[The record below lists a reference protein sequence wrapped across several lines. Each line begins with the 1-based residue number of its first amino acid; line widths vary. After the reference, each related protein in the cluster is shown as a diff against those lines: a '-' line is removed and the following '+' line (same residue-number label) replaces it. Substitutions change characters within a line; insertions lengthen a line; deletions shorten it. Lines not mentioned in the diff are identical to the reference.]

1 MMNHTKGKAKA
12 WLLQEYQGEHRW
24 SHIIRKMKKRN
35 RSLDMYSDEF
45 RRLARTAGV
54 SEYIK
59 ILRFKQGLSST
70 QLLHLLKTKTFDT
83 LDGLIEASR
92 TLNPRESGKP
102 TEKGGAKSTKTSKP
116 SFEKKSDPAKCTS
129 SRCTEKGHTK
139 DRCWMLHPDLQ
150 PQWLKDSQKKKGKG
164 AAGVSKTSVGGEN
177 SELMSMLSTI
187 QSDIAK
193 LKGDLN

>member
-92 TLNPRESGKP
+92 TLNPRES
-102 TEKGGAKSTKTSKP
+102 A
-116 SFEKKSDPAKCTS
+116 DPAKCTS